1 MLQTSCRFLVMHT
14 PPLSEVEHGLPS
26 LHIPEQLIDVVVVV
40 GMVVVVVDVSV
51 VVGTVVVV
59 V

>member
-1 MLQTSCRFLVMHT
+1 MHT